1 MTLKKKLG
9 MGITSAVLGA
19 ALVGGGT
26 FAFFSDKEVS
36 NNTLT
41 TVDGFSIKSINSC

>member
-9 MGITSAVLGA
+9 MGIASAVLGA

-26 FAFFSDKEVS
+26 FAFFSDKRSVKQYIC
-36 NNTLT
+36 
-41 TVDGFSIKSINSC
+41 GWYA

>member
-9 MGITSAVLGA
+9 MGIASAVLGA

-26 FAFFSDKEVS
+26 FAFSV
-36 NNTLT
+36 
-41 TVDGFSIKSINSC
+41 IKSVKQYICDWYA

>member
-36 NNTLT
+36 NNT
-41 TVDGFSIKSINSC
+41 FAAEHWI

>member
-1 MTLKKKLG
+1 MTLKEKLG

-26 FAFFSDKEVS
+26 FAFSV
-36 NNTLT
+36 
-41 TVDGFSIKSINSC
+41 IKKCQTIHLRLGHWI